1 MWGDEI
7 SYSGG
12 YIYFDN
18 SLNVNKG
25 YIQLCARQSSWTG
38 VSTLSQVGHTKL
50 YYVKDPTGSGWGGIL
65 GWVVISDASEKSSSN
80 FDNWTSY
87 GWCTDWN
94 TYGFNSGS
102 TYLIVPSSTDKQKS
116 VTTSYHST
124 GYAAF
129 NHAQT
134 VYKYTS
140 TDGGSTYS
148 AASINSGTVTIS
160 AYKLT
165 AHGTSSNTDNSAT
178 INSASSTSANKDAA
192 YTGEVTLTASA
203 NTGYTFVGWF
213 ESTSAVAAISTN
225 ATYTYNAP
233 NATKNVYARFKENR
247 YSVTVNNDGNGT
259 TTPSGAQSNV
269 GQVAGLAITAEA
281 AENYEFANWE
291 IVSGTGSFESAT
303 TTASNKFFPTSD
315 ATIRANFYSTATIS
329 LTVSAGS
336 NVTTVTGSED
346 PVTLDTK
353 YDIAATAFATGYEFA
368 NWTAT
373 PAANAVFDD
382 ASAASTKVTV
392 KNGSVVVTANA
403 QEKKSALT
411 ASNHYDAGNPA
422 YAAPTVGTASIGI
435 ATTSTLTAVE
445 AEDGYF
451 FAGWEL
457 SENVVVVSGDP
468 ETDLSITVRTNGEGE
483 AATAVA
489 NYEEDLTS
497 VWHLVGEN
505 ATGSAIFPHGWTIDG
520 ISMMP
525 KKTGHSTEPAVY
537 VELEVSVIKTYEFK
551 IVDNTGG
558 SAKWYGYST
567 GGTYLTWTK
576 TDTKNVYTGDGNGNN
591 LKFTPTI
598 AGTYE
603 FKVDYSGAYPAVT
616 ITYPE
621 AYNLAWNV
629 NGGDALTGD
638 YTKGLTA
645 PGATITKPNDPTRTG
660 YTFAGWAESAE
671 GAVVEVP
678 ATMPA
683 AAKTY
688 YAKWTINTYTI
699 KFMNGEEILQST
711 QVEYGVLP
719 AYTGATPTKETTAEF
734 TYTFKGW
741 DADIVAVTGDATYN
755 ATFTATKR
763 SYTITWLN
771 DDDSQID
778 QTVVEYGEVPVH
790 GVPTKAADDQYTY
803 SFDTW
808 DPAVVAVTGD
818 ATYKAVYTSTAKTYA
833 VTLHSNEGT
842 INAGNIESYTYG
854 IGATLP
860 TNVTKTGYNFGGW
873 YDNVGLEGDPVTAI
887 ADDATGT
894 KEFWAKW
901 TIATYTVT
909 LNLNGGSNYGANIE
923 NYTYGVGATLPIHV
937 TKWANRFDG
946 WYDNVGLEG
955 DPIAEIT
962 TTDFGNKT
970 YWAKWTSI
978 QNEMSASA
986 RPEFKLLEEGDIV
999 VVSITEA
1006 EANSGAKIV
1015 LYGRTSWDVTHQ
1027 KSISAPG
1034 KYVFELTA
1042 AQAQDFHAGIILTG
1056 YNFTSD
1062 GVQVFY
1068 RKNAWDKGI
1077 DGRTALAEA
1086 DLEKALFYGLIAGDF
1101 LGVEVAAFKEG
1112 VTEWEYQIQAGDDP
1126 LITNSTLNAT
1136 GICYHE
1142 LSAEQVTDLQDPA
1155 KSIKIGSASVLAS
1168 KLYTY
1173 TANKY
1178 YTITWLDD
1186 DDSLIDKTEVAYGE
1200 VPVHG
1205 VPTKAADDQYTY
1217 SFDTWNPAVVAVTG
1231 DATYKAVYTSTVR
1244 KYDVTIAAGANG
1256 SVNVASLTD
1265 VPYGTA
1271 VATNDNKL
1279 TIGETVVVAMP
1290 AAQTDEYTYAFV
1302 EWTDAPATITGA
1314 TTITATFS
1322 ATKRSYTITFMNG
1335 ESELQSGLVEY
1346 GVLPAY
1352 TGATPTK
1359 EATAEFTYTFK
1370 GWDADIVAVTGEATY
1385 NATFTATKRSYTIT
1399 WLNDDDSQIDQ
1410 TVVEYGEVP
1419 VHGVP
1424 TKEATAQYTY
1434 AFDTWSPTVVA
1445 VTGDATYKAVYTSTV
1460 RKYTVTIVND
1470 SVGYGTVS
1478 ATEIAN
1484 VLYGTLFV
1492 IENETP
1498 NVLNIGELATI
1509 TATPVE
1515 STSKYKYEFKGWVGV
1530 PTSVESDVTI
1540 HVGFIRT
1547 DLSPATA
1554 LDDVNEG
1561 GMKVEKFMRDN
1572 KIYIRVNGRVYDAS
1586 GRLVE

>member
-1 MWGDEI
+1 MWGTQT
-7 SYSGG
+7 YK
-12 YIYFDN
+12 Y
-18 SLNVNKG
+18 
-25 YIQLCARQSSWTG
+25 TG
-38 VSTLSQVGHTKL
+38 NG
-50 YYVKDPTGSGWGGIL
+50 PGWGT
-65 GWVVISDASEKSSSN
+65 WVNMTVSAD
-80 FDNWTSY
+80 
-87 GWCTDWN
+87 
-94 TYGFNSGS
+94 GF
-102 TYLIVPSSTDKQKS
+102 YEYYS
-116 VTTSYHST
+116 VTTKTANCKINTKASYDGAMGEGYRDT
-124 GYAAF
+124 GFNGTNITNTWSNDGNVNFYDDNTYYILCYYPNTTVNTTSNPKICAATYLPDNRTLQVYYVNTNGWASVKAFGWYRQNDVDGASNGWPGKAMTNTGKTNNGKAIWTYTYPQSYEMAIF
-129 NHAQT
+129 N
-134 VYKYTS
+134 
-140 TDGGSTYS
+140 DGGSNQTSDLAMGRTNAGKMYNGTAWVAYHYDVIVTFNANGHGNAP
-148 AASINSGTVTIS
+148 AAQTILDGQ
-160 AYKLT
+160 A
-165 AHGTSSNTDNSAT
+165 AT
-178 INSASSTSANKDAA
+178 TPSDPS
-192 YTGEVTLTASA
+192 E
-203 NTGYTFVGWF
+203 TGYTFGGWY
-213 ESTSAVAAISTN
+213 ENSACTGSAWN
-225 ATYTYNAP
+225 FATTLTAD
-233 NATKNVYARFKENR
+233 KELFAKWTENTFD
-247 YSVTVNNDGNGT
+247 VTVNKEGEGT
-259 TTPSGAQSNV
+259 ITPSGAQSNV

-315 ATIRANFYSTATIS
+315 ATIRANFHSTATIS

-336 NVTTVTGSED
+336 NVTIVTGSED

-525 KKTGHSTEPAVY
+525 KKTGHSTDPAVY

-699 KFMNGEEILQST
+699 KFMNGEEVLQST
-711 QVEYGVLP
+711 QVEYGAKP
-719 AYTGATPTKETTAEF
+719 EYTGATPTKETTAEF

-741 DADIVAVTGDATYN
+741 DAEIVAVTGDATYN

-887 ADDATGT
+887 ANNAVGA

-909 LNLNGGSNYGANIE
+909 LHPNDGSIASGQNIT

-937 TKWANRFDG
+937 EKWANRLVGWFD
-946 WYDNVGLEG
+946 NEGLEG
-955 DPIAEIT
+955 EPVTAIAADAT
-962 TTDFGNKT
+962 GNKE
-970 YWAKWTSI
+970 YWAKWAGI
-978 QNEMSASA
+978 QTTYTASA

-999 VVSITEA
+999 VVNVAEA
-1006 EANSGAKIV
+1006 QANSGAKIV
-1015 LYGRTSWDVTHQ
+1015 LYEINGEWAITHQ
-1027 KSISAPG
+1027 KHISAPG

-1042 AQAQDFHAGIILTG
+1042 AQAEDFHAGILLTG
-1056 YNFTSD
+1056 YNYTLD

-1068 RKNAWDKGI
+1068 RKNSWSDGI
-1077 DGRTALAEA
+1077 DGRETIAEA
-1086 DLEKALFYGLIAGDF
+1086 DLEKALFNGLIAGDF
-1101 LGVEVAAFKEG
+1101 LGVEVAALKEG

-1205 VPTKAADDQYTY
+1205 VPTK
-1217 SFDTWNPAVVAVTG
+1217 
-1231 DATYKAVYTSTVR
+1231 
-1244 KYDVTIAAGANG
+1244 
-1256 SVNVASLTD
+1256 
-1265 VPYGTA
+1265 
-1271 VATNDNKL
+1271 
-1279 TIGETVVVAMP
+1279 
-1290 AAQTDEYTYAFV
+1290 
-1302 EWTDAPATITGA
+1302 
-1314 TTITATFS
+1314 
-1322 ATKRSYTITFMNG
+1322 
-1335 ESELQSGLVEY
+1335 
-1346 GVLPAY
+1346 
-1352 TGATPTK
+1352 
-1359 EATAEFTYTFK
+1359 
-1370 GWDADIVAVTGEATY
+1370 
-1385 NATFTATKRSYTIT
+1385 
-1399 WLNDDDSQIDQ
+1399 
-1410 TVVEYGEVP
+1410 
-1419 VHGVP
+1419 
-1424 TKEATAQYTY
+1424 EATAQYTY

-1484 VLYGTLFV
+1484 VPYSTLFV

-1509 TATPVE
+1509 TATPIE
-1515 STSKYKYEFKGWVGV
+1515 STSKYKYEFKGWVDV
-1530 PTSVESDVTI
+1530 PTSVAGDVTI
-1540 HVGFIRT
+1540 HVGFTRT

-1561 GMKVEKFMRDN
+1561 GVKVEKFMRDN
-1572 KIYIRVNGRVYDAS
+1572 KIYIRVNDRVFDAN

>member
-1 MWGDEI
+1 M
-7 SYSGG
+7 
-12 YIYFDN
+12 
-18 SLNVNKG
+18 
-25 YIQLCARQSSWTG
+25 
-38 VSTLSQVGHTKL
+38 
-50 YYVKDPTGSGWGGIL
+50 
-65 GWVVISDASEKSSSN
+65 SE
-80 FDNWTSY
+80 
-87 GWCTDWN
+87 
-94 TYGFNSGS
+94 
-102 TYLIVPSSTDKQKS
+102 
-116 VTTSYHST
+116 
-124 GYAAF
+124 
-129 NHAQT
+129 
-134 VYKYTS
+134 S
-140 TDGGSTYS
+140 TDGFYEYI
-148 AASINSGTVTIS
+148 AAKGYANNGNANNNFKIS
-160 AYKLT
+160 K
-165 AHGTSSNTDNSAT
+165 
-178 INSASSTSANKDAA
+178 STSTWDYGNSY
-192 YTGEVTLTASA
+192 YTTGFNGTDITNAGKWDSDNICVYNATDFYILVYKPNTIVNSSA
-203 NTGYTFVGWF
+203 NPVVCFSSCLPDNRTLQVYYVNTNGWASVKAFGWYRQNDVDGASNGWPGKAMTNTGKTNNGKAIWTYTYPQSYEMAIFNDGGSNQTSDLAMGRTNAGKMYNGTAWVAYHYDVIVTFNANGHGNAPAAQTILDGQAATTPSDPSETGYTFGGWY
-213 ESTSAVAAISTN
+213 ENSACTGSAWN
-225 ATYTYNAP
+225 FATTLTAD
-233 NATKNVYARFKENR
+233 KELFAKWTENTFD
-247 YSVTVNNDGNGT
+247 VTVNKEGEGT
-259 TTPSGAQSNV
+259 ITPSGAQSNV

-315 ATIRANFYSTATIS
+315 ATIRANFHSTATIS

-576 TDTKNVYTGDGNGNN
+576 TDTKNIYTGDGNGNN

-671 GAVVEVP
+671 GAVVDVP

-699 KFMNGEEILQST
+699 KFMNGEEVLQST
-711 QVEYGVLP
+711 QVEYGAKP
-719 AYTGATPTKETTAEF
+719 EYTGATPTKETTAEF

-741 DADIVAVTGDATYN
+741 DAEIVAVTGDATYN

-808 DPAVVAVTGD
+808 NPAVVAVTAD
-818 ATYKAVYTSTAKTYA
+818 ATYKAVYTST
-833 VTLHSNEGT
+833 L
-842 INAGNIESYTYG
+842 
-854 IGATLP
+854 
-860 TNVTKTGYNFGGW
+860 
-873 YDNVGLEGDPVTAI
+873 
-887 ADDATGT
+887 
-894 KEFWAKW
+894 
-901 TIATYTVT
+901 
-909 LNLNGGSNYGANIE
+909 
-923 NYTYGVGATLPIHV
+923 
-937 TKWANRFDG
+937 
-946 WYDNVGLEG
+946 
-955 DPIAEIT
+955 
-962 TTDFGNKT
+962 
-970 YWAKWTSI
+970 
-978 QNEMSASA
+978 
-986 RPEFKLLEEGDIV
+986 
-999 VVSITEA
+999 
-1006 EANSGAKIV
+1006 
-1015 LYGRTSWDVTHQ
+1015 
-1027 KSISAPG
+1027 
-1034 KYVFELTA
+1034 
-1042 AQAQDFHAGIILTG
+1042 
-1056 YNFTSD
+1056 
-1062 GVQVFY
+1062 
-1068 RKNAWDKGI
+1068 
-1077 DGRTALAEA
+1077 
-1086 DLEKALFYGLIAGDF
+1086 
-1101 LGVEVAAFKEG
+1101 
-1112 VTEWEYQIQAGDDP
+1112 
-1126 LITNSTLNAT
+1126 
-1136 GICYHE
+1136 
-1142 LSAEQVTDLQDPA
+1142 
-1155 KSIKIGSASVLAS
+1155 
-1168 KLYTY
+1168 
-1173 TANKY
+1173 
-1178 YTITWLDD
+1178 
-1186 DDSLIDKTEVAYGE
+1186 
-1200 VPVHG
+1200 
-1205 VPTKAADDQYTY
+1205 
-1217 SFDTWNPAVVAVTG
+1217 
-1231 DATYKAVYTSTVR
+1231 
-1244 KYDVTIAAGANG
+1244 
-1256 SVNVASLTD
+1256 
-1265 VPYGTA
+1265 
-1271 VATNDNKL
+1271 
-1279 TIGETVVVAMP
+1279 
-1290 AAQTDEYTYAFV
+1290 
-1302 EWTDAPATITGA
+1302 
-1314 TTITATFS
+1314 
-1322 ATKRSYTITFMNG
+1322 
-1335 ESELQSGLVEY
+1335 
-1346 GVLPAY
+1346 
-1352 TGATPTK
+1352 
-1359 EATAEFTYTFK
+1359 
-1370 GWDADIVAVTGEATY
+1370 
-1385 NATFTATKRSYTIT
+1385 
-1399 WLNDDDSQIDQ
+1399 
-1410 TVVEYGEVP
+1410 
-1419 VHGVP
+1419 
-1424 TKEATAQYTY
+1424 
-1434 AFDTWSPTVVA
+1434 
-1445 VTGDATYKAVYTSTV
+1445 

-1484 VLYGTLFV
+1484 VPYGTQFV

-1509 TATPVE
+1509 TATPAE
-1515 STSKYKYEFKGWVGV
+1515 STSKYKYEFKGWVDV
-1530 PTSVESDVTI
+1530 PVSVESDVTI